1 MDDAAIGERGWI
13 ESAGLRP
20 NRRLGQCFLLDRN
33 VTRQIVGRAAM
44 GVSSP
49 VLEIGGGGGALTTLL
64 LDAGRSVTAV
74 EIDPALCDL
83 LRERFASCVDSGRLR
98 VVEADVLDLSL
109 SELVDELRQRAGGDP
124 APAWIAGN
132 LPYGATT
139 PILLRI
145 LEAGAAVRAPGLEGA
160 VIMVQREYG
169 ERMTAAP
176 GGRDYSSL
184 TVWTAAHATV
194 RPLLRVGRSAF
205 WPRPGVES
213 IVVEL
218 RFPRPAPYA
227 GDRKKLE
234 RVLRGAFGQR
244 RKTLENSLASVLVR
258 PKDLVRERILAAG
271 VDPQVRAETLDLGAF
286 AALSESLTDLLGDLL

>member
-1 MDDAAIGERGWI
+1 MGERGWL
-13 ESAGLRP
+13 ESAGVQP
-20 NRRLGQCFLLDRN
+20 KKRLGQCFLLDRN
-33 VTRQIVGRAAM
+33 AARLILERA
-44 GVSSP
+44 SWQETSP
-49 VLEIGGGGGALTTLL
+49 VIEIGAGGGALTSLL
-64 LDAGRSVTAV
+64 LDGRRDVTAV
-74 EIDPALCDL
+74 EIDPALCNL
-83 LRERFASCVDSGRLR
+83 LRGRFPSCVESGRLR

-109 SELVDELRQRAGGDP
+109 RELVDELLQRPGGGDP
-124 APAWIAGN
+124 VPAWITGN

-139 PILLRI
+139 PILMRI
-145 LEAGAAVRAPGLEGA
+145 LEAGADLLAPGVEGA
-160 VIMVQREYG
+160 VLMVQREYG

-194 RPLLRVGRSAF
+194 RPLLRVGRSSF

-213 IVVEL
+213 VVVEL
-218 RFPRPAPYA
+218 RFPRPVPYA
-227 GDRKKLE
+227 GDRSRLG

-244 RKTLENSLASVLVR
+244 RKTLENSLASVLGI

-286 AALSESLTDLLGDLL
+286 AALTEALSDLL